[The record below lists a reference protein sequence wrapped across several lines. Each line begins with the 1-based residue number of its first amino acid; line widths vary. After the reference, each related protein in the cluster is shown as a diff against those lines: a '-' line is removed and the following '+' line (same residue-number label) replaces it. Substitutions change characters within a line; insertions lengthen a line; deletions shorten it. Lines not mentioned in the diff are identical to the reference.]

1 MKFQFKME
9 FELQNQEMNWVGIW
23 LEFIEGPNLLGKKL
37 DNSQKFYLVMIFLNV
52 NLDGLTWMQNFEVTT
67 QVAIDLIWK
76 YIQIGFE
83 FKFILKQG
91 LQARN
96 TVDTMWGY
104 CRCIVSATVALWV
117 SQLWLEIHF

>member
-52 NLDGLTWMQNFEVTT
+52 NLDGLT
-67 QVAIDLIWK
+67 
-76 YIQIGFE
+76 
-83 FKFILKQG
+83 
-91 LQARN
+91 
-96 TVDTMWGY
+96 
-104 CRCIVSATVALWV
+104 
-117 SQLWLEIHF
+117 

>member
-1 MKFQFKME
+1 
-9 FELQNQEMNWVGIW
+9 
-23 LEFIEGPNLLGKKL
+23 
-37 DNSQKFYLVMIFLNV
+37 MIFLNV

-96 TVDTMWGY
+96 IVDTMWGY

-117 SQLWLEIHF
+117 SQRWLEIHF